1 MSNRPDTA
9 ELVLLQALMNE
20 KANMV
25 MAKSYGQLD
34 LSDSDADIVFD
45 WMQKRIDNIKSRT

>member
-9 ELVLLQALMNE
+9 ELALLQALMNE

-25 MAKSYGQLD
+25 LAKTYRQID
-34 LSDSDADIVFD
+34 ISDSDADIVFD
-45 WMQKRIDNIKSRT
+45 WMQKRIDNIKSRM